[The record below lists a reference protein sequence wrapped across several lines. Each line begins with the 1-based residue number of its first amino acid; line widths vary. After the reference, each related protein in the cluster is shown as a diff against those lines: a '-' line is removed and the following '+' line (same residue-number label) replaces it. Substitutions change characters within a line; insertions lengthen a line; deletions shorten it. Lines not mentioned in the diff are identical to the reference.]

1 MSAMYEPSD
10 DELRTNALND
20 PGLFLDIEDDDEDV
34 VLSAGL
40 PTPAVVLQR
49 QQQQQQQNATSPTA
63 GGQVNGVPKLD
74 VTALTSFPVDSNQHP
89 IAGFMAP
96 AASNSPISFSR
107 ELGVDHTT
115 GNVYLMGAAPSS
127 SPASS
132 PQNTSQSFSSLNV
145 YASIANPPLCARSL
159 PFRDFLNQ
167 KSVPPHIENEESTG
181 IFVGQLPSSYAEDDI
196 EALLKAIGHERGKI
210 VQVRDVK
217 CHNRDRTC
225 AFIMINA
232 SALAAILEFTKRVLC
247 DINCVWI
254 VEHNQAAQL
263 PLFIQ
268 QMPREQLRGVPKA
281 ALVLE
286 KLTPQSKSRHS
297 NHKSNVATSPNTG
310 YTAIQTRMLSPMQHS
325 VPGVSMLSH
334 PVFLQQQGV
343 GASPTAAAGGHLDV
357 SALQATSPFGGSN
370 YLQAANVNG
379 LPQLFGSSRF
389 QPGAPMGTFF
399 APGGVTPCSNS
410 VYTMQLSNSGIA
422 NIEVANQMMLAASRS
437 CGEFPNYQLNMFP
450 TSPSSKEASAP
461 PPKPTTVTLQP
472 ALQSEHCSCGQMLL
486 LSQYPE
492 QGTCAKC
499 QCVILP
505 NDVAYWCVSGHIAV
519 CANCA
524 IKSNRPQSGQNMTGR
539 RMSADTKSQRTDAG
553 LANRA
558 IN

>member
-1 MSAMYEPSD
+1 MNAMGEPSA
-10 DELRTNALND
+10 DEFQTNALND
-20 PGLFLDIEDDDEDV
+20 LDLFLNIEDNDEDL
-34 VLSAGL
+34 VLSAGM
-40 PTPAVVLQR
+40 PTPAVVFQHPP
-49 QQQQQQQNATSPTA
+49 QQNSTLTTA
-63 GGQVNGVPKLD
+63 GGQANGVPKLD
-74 VTALTSFPVDSNQHP
+74 VTALTSFPVEPNQHP
-89 IAGFMAP
+89 IVGFMAP
-96 AASNSPISFSR
+96 AISTSPMSFSR
-107 ELGVDHTT
+107 ELGVDQPNS
-115 GNVYLMGAAPSS
+115 NVYVMRPAHSS
-127 SPASS
+127 SQASS
-132 PQNTSQSFSSLNV
+132 PQNTSQSLSSVNV
-145 YASIANPPLCARSL
+145 YANIANPPLCARAL

-181 IFVGQLPSSYAEDDI
+181 IFVGQLPSSYDEDDI

-232 SALAAILEFTKRVLC
+232 SALTAILEFTKRVLC
-247 DINCVWI
+247 DVNCVWI
-254 VEHNQAAQL
+254 VEQNQAAQL
-263 PLFIQ
+263 PLFIH

-297 NHKSNVATSPNTG
+297 NSKSNVVTSPNNG
-310 YTAIQTRMLSPMQHS
+310 YAAIQTRMLSPIQHS
-325 VPGVSMLSH
+325 VPSVSVLSH
-334 PVFLQQQGV
+334 PAFLQQQGV
-343 GASPTAAAGGHLDV
+343 GTSPVAAAGGHVDV
-357 SALQATSPFGGSN
+357 PGLQATSPFGGSN
-370 YLQAANVNG
+370 YIQATNVNG
-379 LPQLFGSSRF
+379 LSQLFGGSRF
-389 QPGAPMGTFF
+389 PPGAPTGTFF
-399 APGGVTPCSNS
+399 SPGTITSCPNP

-437 CGEFPNYQLNMFP
+437 CGELHNQQLNMLP
-450 TSPSSKEASAP
+450 TSPSSREVISS

-499 QCVILP
+499 HCTILP

-524 IKSNRPQSGQNMTGR
+524 IKANKPQIGQDIPAR
-539 RMSADTKSQRTDAG
+539 RVSSDGKSKHMDAF
-553 LANRA
+553 LTNRA